1 MPKYNK
7 GDLGV
12 IKKDFRGKILVS
24 SDKGKAF
31 LHCKYTKCQN
41 KNDNITKLGS
51 KGCKLWALLYK
62 FVG

>member
-12 IKKDFRGKILVS
+12 IKKDIRGKILVS

-31 LHCKYTKCQN
+31 LPCKYTKCQN
-41 KNDNITKLGS
+41 KSSHITKLGS
-51 KGCKLWALLYK
+51 IGSKGC
-62 FVG
+62 